1 MLCDSCLVSCRIL
14 VRATHIVFFRGSQNA
29 DRGLFPFC
37 FQVDELG
44 CRINV
49 HQQGLYELPSF
60 GMPHPHVV
68 PHFQDDG
75 VAASIPNFQEVGLNF
90 EVIDWPSSPPLFSP
104 VWSGLHI
111 FLSIDHEPNRAN
123 WPLVR
128 SARRGFIFQ
137 RNRRLGLKFSV
148 LHFFLLSGGDRDGLC
163 SPILDLLAIVKKAE
177 LAAQQTDDNCVR
189 PFLTASGMNW
199 STSSF
204 RVDSSS
210 KWVAFPSELWRPSCA
225 FGFWVYSKA

>member
-1 MLCDSCLVSCRIL
+1 
-14 VRATHIVFFRGSQNA
+14 
-29 DRGLFPFC
+29 LFPFC

-111 FLSIDHEPNRAN
+111 FLSIRVERKKSCLSISLKRLIMNRIELIGPWFGLLDADIFFRVIEDWDWN
-123 WPLVR
+123 FLFSIFFCFQVEIEMACA
-128 SARRGFIFQ
+128 AR
-137 RNRRLGLKFSV
+137 FST
-148 LHFFLLSGGDRDGLC
+148 C
-163 SPILDLLAIVKKAE
+163 SHSFNSIVKKAE